1 MMNNIPFITFITPT
15 YNREDLIKNSIL
27 SVINQKK
34 NIPFQRELIII
45 DDGSTDNTKEIVE
58 KYRKE
63 YPENIQ
69 YFHQKN
75 SWIPGKARNVWLE
88 HMNKNSNYT
97 IFIDSDDELKPDVVY
112 TCLKK
117 IQELKEKNIEEKTLW
132 FYFLCEDENH
142 NIIGNKKILQGK
154 KERYFNYH
162 SFLKGEINIEMGIWL
177 KSKIFLESPKLRF
190 SEIVVSEAVMRAEM
204 RQYMEKNWLKLLLR
218 DYIGR
223 FYRLNHTTWDTRICK
238 NISPKR
244 FKNNAEGNKEV
255 LKLIEKDLQKF
266 WYKKV
271 YADYLFKIGINY
283 VLYGEKKEGL
293 EYIKKALKVKFNIIT
308 LLVYIISVVNRN
320 LLLWIFKMYI

>member
-1 MMNNIPFITFITPT
+1 MSYIPFITFITPT

-34 NIPFQRELIII
+34 DIPFERELIII

-69 YFHQKN
+69 YFYQAN
-75 SWIPGKARNVWLE
+75 SGIPGKARNIWLE
-88 HMNKNSNYT
+88 HMNKKSDYT
-97 IFIDSDDELKPDVVY
+97 VFIDSDDELKSDVVY

-117 IQELKEKNIEEKTLW
+117 IQKLKEKNIEENILW

-142 NIIGNKKILQGK
+142 NIVGNKKILQGT
-154 KERYFNYH
+154 KERYFDYH

-177 KSKIFLESPKLRF
+177 KSKIFLESPQLRF
-190 SEIVVSEAVMRAEM
+190 SEIVVSEAVMRAKM

-218 DYIGR
+218 DYVGR
-223 FYRLNHTTWDTRICK
+223 FYRLNHTAWDTRICK

-266 WYKKV
+266 WYKKI

-283 VLYGEKKEGL
+283 VLCWERAIWL
-293 EYIKKALKVKFNIIT
+293 QYIKKSVKNYFNPIVFCI
-308 LLVYIISVVNRN
+308 YIISIISRKLV
-320 LLLWIFKMYI
+320 LFIYKMYV